1 MAFDNEWDELR
12 AESVARLQEDRAG
25 TTDSHTRLNGTG
37 PAGPGSPF
45 VGPQGGGPGLASS
58 SPKKK
63 AAVAALEQHIQPD
76 TQKAGK
82 VMDETTEAAAKGF
95 KDWATGAGITEA
107 LKGWRASVKSLENR
121 LAGEK
126 AGLSGANTLFQGA
139 DKGLGGQFGLYGP
152 PLLPPRLPAAGQSGG
167 NAPFTSR
174 LTDYN

>member
-25 TTDSHTRLNGTG
+25 ATDSHTRLNGTG
-37 PAGPGSPF
+37 PAGPLGP
-45 VGPQGGGPGLASS
+45 VGGNQGGPGLASS
-58 SPKKK
+58 SPKKR
-63 AAVAALEQHIQPD
+63 AAISALEQHVQPD

-107 LKGWRASVKSLENR
+107 LKGWRASVKALENR

-152 PLLPPRLPAAGQSGG
+152 PLLPPRLPGPGQPGG
-167 NAPFTSR
+167 NSPFTSR

>member
-1 MAFDNEWDELR
+1 MAFENEWDELR
-12 AESVARLQEDRAG
+12 AESVARLEQDRAG
-25 TTDSHTRLNGTG
+25 AAESHTRLNGTG
-37 PAGPGSPF
+37 PASGNN
-45 VGPQGGGPGLASS
+45 GGDNSGLASS
-58 SPKKK
+58 AAKKK
-63 AAVAALEQHIQPD
+63 AAVSALEQHVQPD

-95 KDWATGAGITEA
+95 KDWATGAGINEA
-107 LKGWRASVKSLENR
+107 LKGWRVSVKALENR

-152 PLLPPRLPAAGQSGG
+152 PLLPPRLPGAGQTGG

-174 LTDYN
+174 LTNYN